1 MASLRA
7 MRLRMRSVR
16 NISQVTRALEAVSA
30 SKVRKAQQAVLAT
43 RAYAG
48 KAYQVLQHL
57 ASQPGARGNL
67 HPLLQERG
75 VVRNILVLLITSDR
89 GLCGAYNTN
98 MVRAAMDF
106 VQRQSAPVA
115 FVAIGRKGRELL
127 LRRRQ
132 RLVAEFINLPG
143 NPSFVDI
150 SAIGS
155 LAVEEFLSER
165 ADEVYLGYTDYINTL
180 RQVPRLRPLLP
191 LRPESAEAQ
200 EVMGHAGL
208 AAGRS
213 GPAPAYIY
221 EPSQEALLDV
231 IIPRFTG
238 LQVYQAILEAMASEH
253 SARMVA
259 MRNATDS
266 AKDLLGA
273 LQLTY
278 NKARQLS
285 ITSDLLDIV
294 GGVEA
299 LAQARQ
305 VGAGSSARLDHGT
318 KPRTDLEVAA
328 AG

>member
-1 MASLRA
+1 MASLRS

-16 NISQVTRALEAVSA
+16 NIAQVTRALEAVSA
-30 SKVRKAQQAVLAT
+30 SKVRRAQQQVIAT

-57 ASQPGARGNL
+57 GTQPGSAGSL
-67 HPLLQERG
+67 HPLLQARPE
-75 VVRNILVLLITSDR
+75 VRQVTVLLITSDR

-98 MVRAAMDF
+98 MVRSAMEF
-106 VQRQSAPVA
+106 VRASRAPVN
-115 FVAIGRKGRELL
+115 FVTIGRKGRELL

-132 RLVAEFINLPG
+132 PIIAEFANLPG
-143 NPSFVDI
+143 NPSFADV
-150 SAIGS
+150 SAIGE
-155 LAVEEFLSER
+155 LAVQEFLSGR
-165 ADEVYLGYTDYINTL
+165 ADEVYLGYTDYVNTL
-180 RQVPRLRPLLP
+180 RQIPRVRPLLP
-191 LRPESAEAQ
+191 LRPDAEMTLESAG
-200 EVMGHAGL
+200 V
-208 AAGRS
+208 AAGTVH

-231 IIPRFTG
+231 IVPRFTA
-238 LQVYQAILEAMASEH
+238 LQVYQAILEAQASEH

-273 LQLTY
+273 LQLSY

-299 LAQARQ
+299 LAKSAE
-305 VGAGSSARLDHGT
+305 VGSDLQSTAGSQQSVSEAAVPAR
-318 KPRTDLEVAA
+318 A
-328 AG
+328 

>member
-1 MASLRA
+1 MASLRS

-30 SKVRKAQQAVLAT
+30 SKVRRAQQQVMAT

-57 ASQPGARGNL
+57 GTQPGSAGSL
-67 HPLLQERG
+67 HPLLMAREH
-75 VVRNILVLLITSDR
+75 VRRITVLLITSDR

-98 MVRAAMDF
+98 MVRTAMEF
-106 VQRQSAPVA
+106 VRSAPAPVN
-115 FVAIGRKGRELL
+115 FVAVGRKGRELL

-132 RLVAEFINLPG
+132 PLIAEFTAIPG
-143 NPSFVDI
+143 NPSFVDV
-150 SAIGS
+150 SAIGE
-155 LAVEEFLSER
+155 LAVQEFLSGR

-180 RQVPRLRPLLP
+180 RQVPHVRPLLP
-191 LRPESAEAQ
+191 LRPEAETTM
-200 EVMGHAGL
+200 E
-208 AAGRS
+208 AAGYTAATRH

-221 EPSQEALLDV
+221 EPSQEGLLDV
-231 IIPRFTG
+231 IVPRFTA
-238 LQVYQAILEAMASEH
+238 LQVYQAILEAQASEH

-259 MRNATDS
+259 MRNATDA

-299 LAQARQ
+299 LAKSAEAGVDRQTTTGSQDQFTEAAVLAR
-305 VGAGSSARLDHGT
+305 A
-318 KPRTDLEVAA
+318 
-328 AG
+328 